1 MTIKLT
7 TQERLMA
14 RFLVPQTGGL
24 ITLKL
29 AKDILEKIEFSGQ
42 EIETLNMED
51 MEEGRVKWS
60 IEKAKYLEPF
70 TLNFTKK
77 EIDIIKKRI
86 DELDKEEKLPLNLY
100 DLAVKFMDAK

>member
-29 AKDILEKIEFSGQ
+29 AKDVLGKIEFSGQ

-51 MEEGRVKWS
+51 MEQGRVKWS
-60 IEKAKYLEPF
+60 IEKAKQVEPF
-70 TLNFTKK
+70 ALNFTGK
-77 EIDIIKKRI
+77 EIEIIKKRI
-86 DELDKEEKLPLNLY
+86 NELDKEEKLSLDLY
-100 DLAVKFMDAK
+100 DVAVKFMDVK